1 MRAWP
6 LTTASLL
13 ALTTTA
19 AAQQQ
24 PQPPATSSS
33 NTAVAPNSG
42 VADATAATDTIVVTG
57 SRLKRSLSDT
67 LEPTQIINAQQIETR
82 GYTNIGQAL
91 ADLPAIA
98 PGINGSGGQSS
109 FGPGQTF
116 VDFFGLGTQRTLTLV
131 NGRHFLSR
139 RTPRR
144 SSARPTRAA
153 RSTSTPSRPTSS
165 TGSTS
170 SRSAA
175 RRSMAPMRSPAPSTS
190 SSSATTRVSSSTGS
204 TAFRRAA
211 TLTTT
216 ACAGWQGSTSAAAA
230 ATSRSAA
237 NTTVRAQ
244 QIIINDRR
252 IPSLSEQGIPFVTD
266 FFALSP
272 AQLATGNFGP
282 QPTVTN
288 AAGQA
293 LRFDASGALVPI
305 DFGTPTG
312 NLINFSGGNGYSL
325 APVANLLTPTER
337 YLGNV
342 LAHYQVTDGIDAFVE
357 GWYSRTKGTNLVAQP
372 LYSTSLFDT
381 AGTPNGNLII
391 NLSNPFLT
399 AASRQ
404 TIAAALPEGQDTFF
418 PGRANTDLQ
427 PGIATGTVDLFRV
440 VAGLDGTFHL
450 GDRAFN
456 WEVVGNFGRS
466 ISNGSSPQVITQNF
480 NNAVDAVL
488 SPTGTI
494 TCRPGFVSANIP
506 ARSSTCAPLN
516 VFGQGNASRAA
527 LDYITADATARNTNE
542 QVVAT
547 ASITGE
553 PFQLP
558 GGGVGLVLGY
568 EHRDERA
575 AFQPGQYY
583 FGDPQPD
590 GTRKNYG
597 AGSNIDPI
605 RGGFYTNEGFGE
617 LRLPLVSDTMG
628 WRFIKT
634 FELKAAARY
643 VQNSQAGG
651 DFTWTGGGRLSP
663 ATGFTF
669 VGNFTRAIRAPAITE
684 AFNPTSPT
692 FVLANDPCDSRFI
705 TGGPNSARRAAN
717 CAAAGIVQP
726 FQSNIVDFT
735 SRGSVAGNPSLQNE
749 IANSW
754 TVGVQARPTFVPR
767 LAINADCINIELKNA
782 IASLGAQDIFNACY
796 DATSIANAFCAR
808 IDRDKAGQ
816 ATFVRSGY
824 LNASS
829 IKY

>member
-1 MRAWP
+1 M
-6 LTTASLL
+6 
-13 ALTTTA
+13 
-19 AAQQQ
+19 
-24 PQPPATSSS
+24 
-33 NTAVAPNSG
+33 
-42 VADATAATDTIVVTG
+42 
-57 SRLKRSLSDT
+57 
-67 LEPTQIINAQQIETR
+67 
-82 GYTNIGQAL
+82 
-91 ADLPAIA
+91 
-98 PGINGSGGQSS
+98 
-109 FGPGQTF
+109 
-116 VDFFGLGTQRTLTLV
+116 
-131 NGRHFLSR
+131 
-139 RTPRR
+139 
-144 SSARPTRAA
+144 
-153 RSTSTPSRPTSS
+153 
-165 TGSTS
+165 
-170 SRSAA
+170 
-175 RRSMAPMRSPAPSTS
+175 
-190 SSSATTRVSSSTGS
+190 
-204 TAFRRAA
+204 
-211 TLTTT
+211 
-216 ACAGWQGSTSAAAA
+216 
-230 ATSRSAA
+230 
-237 NTTVRAQ
+237 
-244 QIIINDRR
+244 
-252 IPSLSEQGIPFVTD
+252 
-266 FFALSP
+266 
-272 AQLATGNFGP
+272 
-282 QPTVTN
+282 TN

-506 ARSSTCAPLN
+506 ARSSTCVSLN

-617 LRLPLVSDTMG
+617 FRLPLVSDTMG

-735 SRGSVAGNPSLQNE
+735 SRGSVAGNSSLQNE

-754 TVGVQARPTFVPR
+754 TVGIQARPTFVPR
-767 LAINADCINIELKNA
+767 LAINADWINIELKNA
-782 IASLGAQDIFNACY
+782 IVSLGAQDIFNACY
-796 DATSIANAFCAR
+796 DATSIANDFCAR

-829 IKY
+829 IKYQGLLAGIAYTIPTPFLGATGKVSLNGQYQYVDKLERRAGTGDITTIGGTICFSKHKATANVDYNSDTLSLQLQAQYLGPARFNTDEPTTARDIGGIGGVVFVNASAAINIDKRLVLRMAIDNLLDRGVPYPALADPNGQATRTYFSGIIGRSFRMSATVRY

>member
-1 MRAWP
+1 M
-6 LTTASLL
+6 
-13 ALTTTA
+13 
-19 AAQQQ
+19 
-24 PQPPATSSS
+24 
-33 NTAVAPNSG
+33 
-42 VADATAATDTIVVTG
+42 
-57 SRLKRSLSDT
+57 
-67 LEPTQIINAQQIETR
+67 
-82 GYTNIGQAL
+82 
-91 ADLPAIA
+91 
-98 PGINGSGGQSS
+98 
-109 FGPGQTF
+109 
-116 VDFFGLGTQRTLTLV
+116 
-131 NGRHFLSR
+131 
-139 RTPRR
+139 
-144 SSARPTRAA
+144 
-153 RSTSTPSRPTSS
+153 
-165 TGSTS
+165 
-170 SRSAA
+170 
-175 RRSMAPMRSPAPSTS
+175 
-190 SSSATTRVSSSTGS
+190 
-204 TAFRRAA
+204 
-211 TLTTT
+211 
-216 ACAGWQGSTSAAAA
+216 
-230 ATSRSAA
+230 
-237 NTTVRAQ
+237 
-244 QIIINDRR
+244 
-252 IPSLSEQGIPFVTD
+252 
-266 FFALSP
+266 
-272 AQLATGNFGP
+272 
-282 QPTVTN
+282 
-288 AAGQA
+288 
-293 LRFDASGALVPI
+293 
-305 DFGTPTG
+305 
-312 NLINFSGGNGYSL
+312 
-325 APVANLLTPTER
+325 
-337 YLGNV
+337 
-342 LAHYQVTDGIDAFVE
+342 
-357 GWYSRTKGTNLVAQP
+357 
-372 LYSTSLFDT
+372 
-381 AGTPNGNLII
+381 
-391 NLSNPFLT
+391 
-399 AASRQ
+399 
-404 TIAAALPEGQDTFF
+404 
-418 PGRANTDLQ
+418 
-427 PGIATGTVDLFRV
+427 
-440 VAGLDGTFHL
+440 
-450 GDRAFN
+450 
-456 WEVVGNFGRS
+456 VGNFGRS

-705 TGGPNSARRAAN
+705 TGGPNPARRAAN

-754 TVGVQARPTFVPR
+754 TVGIQARPTFVPR
-767 LAINADCINIELKNA
+767 LAINADWINIELKNA
-782 IASLGAQDIFNACY
+782 IVSLGAQDIFNACY
-796 DATSIANAFCAR
+796 DATSIANDFCAR

-829 IKY
+829 IKYQGLLAGIAYTIPTPFLGATGKVSLNGQYQYVDKLERRAGTGDITTIGGTIGFSKHKATANIDYNSDTLSLQLQAQYLGPARFNADEPTTARDIGGIGGVVFVNASAAINIDKRLVLRMAIDNLLDRGVPYPALADPNGQATRTYFSGIIGRSFRMSATVRY